1 MNLNVTQSILY
12 SYGNVFFYPLYHILD
27 RYNQETCLSVLQFA
41 DLAGC
46 ENQLLPSQYGCP
58 ARITK
63 HSASSTKLLLDCIQ
77 QSITS
82 GSFSSSQGILTSL
95 LKNHFVGNSS
105 SVSIIH
111 CISNQY
117 DDIEATVSAF
127 EQLKPLS
134 RLLCS
139 SSRLTTTSTM
149 CSECLKNY
157 EKLEEEIRDKVIAE
171 IFSRKQSF
179 SITPTSVPSEPINE
193 FISTIQGSG
202 DDTEVHQIIQAYDKE
217 NRDLLVEL
225 AESKRRVQELEEQL
239 GIY

>member
-1 MNLNVTQSILY
+1 MFLIY
-12 SYGNVFFYPLYHILD
+12 SLYHVLD

-46 ENQLLPSQYGCP
+46 ENESVPSQYGYP

-63 HSASSTKLLLDCIQ
+63 HSASSLKLLLDCIQ
-77 QSITS
+77 QYLTS
-82 GSFSSSQGILTSL
+82 GVSSFSQSVLTTL
-95 LKNHFVGNSS
+95 LKDHFVGNTS

-117 DDIEATVSAF
+117 DDLEATVNSF

-134 RLLCS
+134 RLICS
-139 SSRLTTTSTM
+139 SPLLSKTSTM

-157 EKLEEEIRDKVIAE
+157 EELEEEIRDKVITE
-171 IFSRKQSF
+171 IFLRKRSF
-179 SITPTSVPSEPINE
+179 SIATTSVPSEPINE

-225 AESKRRVQELEEQL
+225 AEAKRRVQELEEQL
-239 GIY
+239 GNW